1 MIDYGKMRRKFPSK
15 KSTGKSGK
23 AAILKAI
30 AKEYEL
36 KKAELGAS
44 APLIRRGFPYYMTII
59 TALLVVGGL
68 VLTAISKRGVVADDL
83 AGEKAEKSIHH
94 LAVALSRY
102 CYHTGRFPATEE
114 GLEQLASKRVS
125 TRGWNGPY
133 VKKVKQDPWKH
144 DYVYA
149 YNGADKLPTLYSL
162 GPDGRAGT
170 TDDVIADPR
179 DFDAA
184 FRDTSWTEGWMPQ
197 HLRDIVVAQDER
209 HKKALEEEVE
219 AIRHPKI
226 PVEGVTDLADGWR
239 FAPVWRAYGSNLA
252 CPATSACLWPDEGPG
267 IQWQDVRVPH
277 DWAAGLAFSTN
288 SVDAQTG
295 ALPWRGM
302 GWYRRSVTIPEKA
315 KGRRIALVF
324 AGVAGDIDVFVGRDR
339 VGGAKSPRGAFEV
352 DVTEKVAYGSPTE
365 LTVRVANTGEA
376 NPPFY
381 PGAGLVGEVRLAIDD
396 PKVRIVEGTL
406 SVSALSLSEAAAKM
420 RIAYDTP
427 SGAVT
432 NDFDVPAPRLW
443 TPMRPFLYKGY
454 LEGRLYQYAV
464 RTYSFREDGT
474 FLLNGRPFT
483 LRGVRL
489 GVDMGFLGMAFSREA
504 ARRRLQAM
512 KDAGVNAV
520 RFVDGVPCRT
530 YLDLC
535 EEMGFV
541 VWDRSFDGVPGLERN
556 FAHDAFDRLGGG
568 ASSGNGL
575 CDVAFQPKRGY
586 HLVRA
591 AWSDY
596 DKVVEIIGGW
606 TRDAKP
612 GDEVVVECATCADE
626 VELFVNGESAGRRS
640 LAPDAAER
648 VVSWKVPFDPGEIK
662 VIAYQGGK
670 YMGETARR
678 TAFAPAAVTL
688 AADRQ
693 AIADGELALVH
704 VAVEDRYAVPSPASG
719 VKVGFSLEG
728 PGKIVAVA
736 TGRHPPVEPFG
747 ETASHTLEG
756 GRAVVA
762 VRRNVG
768 GSGLPL
774 KLTATSPS
782 LRSAVV
788 VLPRR

>member
-1 MIDYGKMRRKFPSK
+1 MIDYDKMRRKFPSK
-15 KSTGKSGK
+15 KPTRRNGK
-23 AAILKAI
+23 AAVLKAI

-125 TRGWNGPY
+125 VRGWNGPY

-149 YNGADKLPTLYSL
+149 YNGADRLPTLYSL
-162 GPDGRAGT
+162 GPDGKAGT

-226 PVEGVTDLADGWR
+226 PVEGVIDLADGWR
-239 FAPVWRAYGSNLA
+239 FAPVWRAYGSQTA
-252 CPATSACLWPDEGPG
+252 MPASSACIWPDGNPD
-267 IQWQDVRVPH
+267 IQWRDVRVPH

-288 SVDAQTG
+288 AVDAQTG

-315 KGRRIALVF
+315 RGRRVAVVF
-324 AGVAGDIDVFVGRDR
+324 NGVAGDIDVFVGRDR
-339 VGGAKSPRGAFEV
+339 VGGAKSPRGVFEV
-352 DVTEKVAYGSPTE
+352 DVSDKISYGSPTE
-365 LTVRVANTGEA
+365 LTVRVANTGAE

-396 PKVRIVEGTL
+396 PRDRIVEGTF
-406 SVSALSLSEAAAKM
+406 SVCTRSLSGDVAKM
-420 RIAYDTP
+420 RIEYDTP
-427 SGAVT
+427 SGTVT
-432 NDFDVPAPRLW
+432 NDFDVPARLW

-464 RTYSFREDGT
+464 RTYAFREDGT

-483 LRGVRL
+483 LKGVRL

-535 EEMGFV
+535 DEMGFV
-541 VWDRSFDGVPGLERN
+541 VCDESFDRAPGIERR

-568 ASSGNGL
+568 AASGAGL
-575 CDVAFQPKRGY
+575 CDIAFQPKREY
-586 HLVRA
+586 HLARA

-606 TRDAKP
+606 TPAVKP
-612 GDEVVVECATCADE
+612 GEEVVVECATSADE
-626 VELFVNGESAGRRS
+626 VELFVNGESAGRRR

-648 VVSWKVPFDPGEIK
+648 VISWKVPFDPGEIK
-662 VIAYQGGK
+662 AIAYQGGK
-670 YMGETARR
+670 YMGETAKR

-704 VAVEDRYAVPSPASG
+704 VAVEDRYAVPTSASG
-719 VKVGFSLEG
+719 VKVNFGLEG
-728 PGKIVAVA
+728 PGRIVAVA
-736 TGRHPPVEPFG
+736 TGRLPPLEPFG
-747 ETASHTLEG
+747 ETTSCTLDG

-774 KLTATSPS
+774 KLTAASPS

>member
-15 KSTGKSGK
+15 KPTGKGGK
-23 AAILKAI
+23 SAILKAI

-68 VLTAISKRGVVADDL
+68 VLTAVSKRGGVDKEGRN
-83 AGEKAEKSIHH
+83 GEKAVKSIHN

-102 CYHTGRFPATEE
+102 CYHTGRFPSTEE
-114 GLEQLASKRVS
+114 GLERLSSKSVS
-125 TRGWNGPY
+125 ARGWNGPY
-133 VKKVKQDPWKH
+133 IKKVNQDPWKH
-144 DYVYA
+144 DYVYE
-149 YNGADKLPTLYSL
+149 YNGTDKLPTLYSL
-162 GPDGRAGT
+162 GPDGKAGT

-226 PVEGVTDLADGWR
+226 PVEGVTDLSDGWR
-239 FAPVWRAYGSNLA
+239 FAQVWRAYGSQLA
-252 CPATSACLWPDEGPG
+252 VPATSACEWPDAAPD
-267 IQWQDVRVPH
+267 IKWQDVRVPH
-277 DWAAGLAFSTN
+277 DWAAGAAFSTN
-288 SVDAQTG
+288 SVDAQSG

-302 GWYRRSVTIPEKA
+302 GWYRRSITIPEKA
-315 KGRRIALVF
+315 RGRRVALVF
-324 AGVAGDIDVFVGRDR
+324 HGVAGDIDVFVGRDR
-339 VGGAKSPRGAFEV
+339 VGGAKSPRGVFEV
-352 DVTEKVAYGSPTE
+352 DVTKKVAYGSPTE
-365 LTVRVANTGEA
+365 LTVRVANTDKA
-376 NPPFY
+376 NPPCY

-396 PKVRIVEGTL
+396 PGNRIVEGTF
-406 SVSALSLSEAAAKM
+406 SVSTLSLSESAAKM
-420 RIAYDTP
+420 RVTYDTP

-432 NDFDVPAPRLW
+432 NDLDVLPRIW
-443 TPMRPFLYKGY
+443 TPARPFLSKGY

-474 FLLNGRPFT
+474 FLLNGKPFT
-483 LRGVRL
+483 LNGVRL
-489 GVDMGFLGMAFSREA
+489 GTDMGFLGMAFSREA

-520 RFVDGVPCRT
+520 RFVDGEPCRT

-541 VWDRSFDGVPGLERN
+541 VWDSSFDGVPGLERS
-556 FAHDAFDRLGGG
+556 FAHDAFDRIGGG
-568 ASSGNGL
+568 AASGQAL
-575 CDVAFQPKRGY
+575 CDITFSPRREW
-586 HLVRA
+586 HLAHA
-591 AWSDY
+591 AWAKD

-606 TRDAKP
+606 TLGAKP
-612 GDEVVVECATCADE
+612 GEEVVVECATSADE
-626 VELFVNGESAGRRS
+626 AELFVNGESAGRRS
-640 LAPDAAER
+640 IAPDAPER
-648 VVSWKVPFDPGEIK
+648 IVSWKVPYDPGEVK

-670 YMGETARR
+670 YMGETAKR

-688 AADRQ
+688 ASDRQ
-693 AIADGELALVH
+693 AIADGELVLVS
-704 VAVEDRYAVPSPASG
+704 VAVEDRYSTPVPVSG
-719 VKVGFSLEG
+719 VKVNFDLEG
-728 PGKIVAVA
+728 PGRIVAVA
-736 TGRHPPVEPFG
+736 TGRRPPVEPFG
-747 ETASHTLEG
+747 ETASHTLHD

-774 KLTATSPS
+774 KLTASSPS